1 MESSSLLCT
10 LDLSIRLWHLASWT
24 STTSR
29 LRSASYRPRRCRHTH
44 KRIITSRAALCCPSN
59 LSCCACTSTR
69 RRERRRRFRP
79 SATSKPSG
87 SPVGVSNPRPR
98 LVWRLVFASNLVM
111 ATAIAISQSFRRLFL
126 HPAHALLNIIE
137 LRSFFFG
144 VVCFAVLLILGPFD
158 VSSA

>member
-1 MESSSLLCT
+1 METSSLLRT
-10 LDLSIRLWHLASWT
+10 LDLSIAFASWT

-29 LRSASYRPRRCRHTH
+29 LRSARLTTPGAAAIPTTQLLLAGQRCAAHPTCLAVASAPTQEGEKGDTVFTH
-44 KRIITSRAALCCPSN
+44 PPHPNHPGAQSS
-59 LSCCACTSTR
+59 
-69 RRERRRRFRP
+69 
-79 SATSKPSG
+79 SAT
-87 SPVGVSNPRPR
+87 
-98 LVWRLVFASNLVM
+98 LVRGWVWLLVFASGLIM